1 METNELAHLADV
13 IIVYGTYSLIGALCG
28 ISLGYI
34 IYEASS
40 GIARLWRK
48 HHQKKER

>member
-13 IIVYGTYSLIGALCG
+13 IIVYGTYCLIGALCG
-28 ISLGYI
+28 TFLGHI
-34 IYEASS
+34 IYDAAS

-48 HHQKKER
+48 HHPKKEQ